1 MFRVWN
7 IMISYLFCISIF
19 GLRIYYT
26 FVISVIAIVL
36 CVIPLSL
43 YADSLSSAQK
53 AYIRGDYSEAIRICL
68 SKINEGGGDEALY
81 FAGLS
86 FSKLGN
92 YSKARDYFRGLL
104 KKFENS
110 RFHDKALIKLVDTYF
125 LEGNMEKAKTLYKS
139 ILKEYPNLS
148 YKPLVCLRLAQV
160 SAKDGDWRSM
170 HRYIDTIKHNYAGSA
185 EDMLARRLERRG
197 DFFTVQVG
205 AFSSKSNAVRFS
217 RSLSPAYPVY
227 VVSEKEEDFTLYKVR
242 VGKYKSKSQAEY
254 IYGKLTEEGYPAR
267 IYP

>member
-1 MFRVWN
+1 MKHLAKCLITFLLTA
-7 IMISYLFCISIF
+7 MPLFA
-19 GLRIYYT
+19 YT
-26 FVISVIAIVL
+26 Q
-36 CVIPLSL
+36 SL
-43 YADSLSSAQK
+43 DSAKK
-53 AYIRGDYSEAIRICL
+53 AYIRGDYSETIRICL
-68 SKINEGGGDEALY
+68 DKINNGANDEALY

-92 YSKARDYFRGLL
+92 YPKARDYFRRLL
-104 KKFENS
+104 KEFKNS
-110 RFHDKALIKLVDTYF
+110 RFHDKALIKMVDAYF

-148 YKPLVCLRLAQV
+148 YKPLVYLRLAQV
-160 SAKDGDWRSM
+160 SAKDGDWQNM
-170 HRYIDTIKHNYAGSA
+170 HRYIDTIKYNYAGSA
-185 EDMLARRLERRG
+185 EYKLARRLERRG

-217 RSLSPAYPVY
+217 KRLRPVYPVY
-227 VVSEKEEDFTLYKVR
+227 IAAEREEDFTLYKVR
-242 VGKYKSKSQAEY
+242 VGKYKSKSKAEY